1 MRQILASLGLL
12 GLLLGTMVQGQNSD
26 SLGIASDQ
34 AGSTDKLDQLMGRA
48 QKRLE
53 YIMTNLNELT
63 DGNDKNNNF
72 DNFKDNLEELKSIR
86 DDIKDRVEKV
96 RDLQGKRIAAWTKE
110 VSGMNDKDMRK
121 LTNDQI
127 DKAKA
132 DFDGLDK
139 QMREI
144 GGDAND
150 LTGLLDDLQKY
161 FASSFSSDSVNAAK
175 DRIEKAKTSAR
186 DMVKD
191 VDALRDTLYKNK
203 KIVKAGFFSRRARSR
218 G

>member
-12 GLLLGTMVQGQNSD
+12 GLLLGTTVQGQNSD

-34 AGSTDKLDQLMGRA
+34 AGSMDKLDQLMGRA

-203 KIVKAGFFSRRARSR
+203 KIVKGTNSQ
-218 G
+218 

>member
-1 MRQILASLGLL
+1 MKSILPALALLSLTL
-12 GLLLGTMVQGQNSD
+12 GAAVQAQNSE
-26 SLGIASDQ
+26 SLNIADDQ
-34 AGSTDKLDQLMGRA
+34 AASMDKLDQLMGRA

-53 YIMTNLNELT
+53 YIMTNLNELS

-72 DNFKDNLEELKSIR
+72 DKFKENLEELQSIR

-96 RDLQGKRIAAWTKE
+96 RELQGSRIAAWTKE
-110 VSGMNDKDMRK
+110 VSGMNDKEMRK

-132 DFDGLDK
+132 DFDALDK
-139 QMREI
+139 QMRDV

-150 LTGLLDDLQKY
+150 LVGLLKDLRKY
-161 FASSFSSDSVNAAK
+161 FESSFSADSVNAAK
-175 DRIEKAKTSAR
+175 TQIEGAKKSAR
-186 DMVKD
+186 EMVTT

-203 KIVKAGFFSRRARSR
+203 KIVKGTNTQ
-218 G
+218 

>member
-1 MRQILASLGLL
+1 MKQALSALSILGFAFVAPL
-12 GLLLGTMVQGQNSD
+12 QAQNSD

-34 AGSTDKLDQLMGRA
+34 ATSMDKLDQLMGRA

-96 RDLQGKRIAAWTKE
+96 RDLQGQRIAAWTKE

-161 FASSFSSDSVNAAK
+161 FASSFSADSVGAAK
-175 DRIEKAKTSAR
+175 DRIEKAKGSAR

-191 VDALRDTLYKNK
+191 VDALRDMLYKNK
-203 KIVKAGFFSRRARSR
+203 KIVKGTNTQ
-218 G
+218 

>member
-12 GLLLGTMVQGQNSD
+12 GLLLGTSLQAQNSD

-34 AGSTDKLDQLMGRA
+34 AASMDKLDQLMGRA

-96 RDLQGKRIAAWTKE
+96 RDLQGQRIAAWTKE

-161 FASSFSSDSVNAAK
+161 FASSFSSDSVSAAK

-191 VDALRDTLYKNK
+191 VDGLRDTLYKNK
-203 KIVKAGFFSRRARSR
+203 KIVKGTNSQ
-218 G
+218 

>member
-1 MRQILASLGLL
+1 MKHIFLALGLL
-12 GLLLGTMVQGQNSD
+12 GWVVGTIAQAQNSD

-34 AGSTDKLDQLMGRA
+34 AASMDKLDQLMGRA

-53 YIMTNLNELT
+53 YIMTNLNDLT

-96 RDLQGKRIAAWTKE
+96 RDLQGQRIAAWTKE

-132 DFDGLDK
+132 DFDTLDK

-150 LTGLLDDLQKY
+150 LTGLLDDLKKY

-175 DRIEKAKTSAR
+175 ERIEKAKASAR

-203 KIVKAGFFSRRARSR
+203 KIVKGTNSQ
-218 G
+218 

>member
-1 MRQILASLGLL
+1 MKNTLLASLCALALTGALP
-12 GLLLGTMVQGQNSD
+12 VRAQNSE

-34 AGSTDKLDQLMGRA
+34 ADSMNKLDQLVGRA

-63 DGNDKNNNF
+63 DGDDKNNSF
-72 DNFKDNLEELKSIR
+72 DKFKDNLEDLQSIR

-96 RDLQGKRIAAWTKE
+96 RELQGRRIAAWTKE
-110 VSGMNDKDMRK
+110 VSGMNDKEMRK

-132 DFDGLDK
+132 DFDALDK
-139 QMREI
+139 QMRDL

-150 LTGLLDDLQKY
+150 LTGLLLDLQKY
-161 FASSFSSDSVNAAK
+161 FASSFSADSVNAAK
-175 DRIEKAKTSAR
+175 ERIEGAKKSAR
-186 DMVKD
+186 EMVSSA
-191 VDALRDTLYKNK
+191 DALRDTLYKNK
-203 KIVKAGFFSRRARSR
+203 KIVKGTATQ
-218 G
+218 

>member
-1 MRQILASLGLL
+1 MKQALSALSILGFVFVVPLQA
-12 GLLLGTMVQGQNSD
+12 QNSD

-34 AGSTDKLDQLMGRA
+34 AASMDKLDQLMGRA

-96 RDLQGKRIAAWTKE
+96 RDLQGQRIAAWTKE

-161 FASSFSSDSVNAAK
+161 FASSFSADSVGAAK
-175 DRIEKAKTSAR
+175 DRIEKAKGSAR

-191 VDALRDTLYKNK
+191 VDALRDMLYKNK
-203 KIVKAGFFSRRARSR
+203 KIVKGTNTQ
-218 G
+218 

>member
-1 MRQILASLGLL
+1 MKQALSALSILGLL
-12 GLLLGTMVQGQNSD
+12 FVVPLQAQNSD

-34 AGSTDKLDQLMGRA
+34 AASMDKLDQLMGRA

-96 RDLQGKRIAAWTKE
+96 RDLQGQRIAAWTKE

-161 FASSFSSDSVNAAK
+161 FASSFSADSVSAAK
-175 DRIEKAKTSAR
+175 DRIEKAKGSAR

-191 VDALRDTLYKNK
+191 VDALRDMLYKNK
-203 KIVKAGFFSRRARSR
+203 KIVKGTNAQ
-218 G
+218 

>member
-1 MRQILASLGLL
+1 MRQVLASLGLL
-12 GLLLGTMVQGQNSD
+12 GLLLGTTVQAQNSD

-34 AGSTDKLDQLMGRA
+34 AGSMDKLDQLMGRA

-53 YIMTNLNELT
+53 YIMINLNELT

-72 DNFKDNLEELKSIR
+72 DNFKENLEELKSIR

-191 VDALRDTLYKNK
+191 VRELRDTLYKNK
-203 KIVKAGFFSRRARSR
+203 KIVKGTNSQ
-218 G
+218 

>member
-1 MRQILASLGLL
+1 MKQTLLAAWCGLTL
-12 GLLLGTMVQGQNSD
+12 VCGWTAHAQNSD
-26 SLGIASDQ
+26 SLNIAADQ
-34 AGSTDKLDQLMGRA
+34 ADSMNKLDMLVGKA

-53 YIMTNLNELT
+53 YIMTNLNDLT
-63 DGNDKNNNF
+63 DGDDKNNSF
-72 DNFKDNLEELKSIR
+72 DKFKDNLDDLHSIR

-96 RDLQGKRIAAWTKE
+96 RDLQGQRIAAWTKE

-132 DFDGLDK
+132 DFDTLDK

-203 KIVKAGFFSRRARSR
+203 KIVKGTNSQ
-218 G
+218 

>member
-1 MRQILASLGLL
+1 MKQVFASLGLL
-12 GLLLGTMVQGQNSD
+12 GMLLGAMVQAQNSD

-34 AGSTDKLDQLMGRA
+34 AGSMDKLDQLMGRA

-72 DNFKDNLEELKSIR
+72 DSFKDNLEELKSIR

-96 RDLQGKRIAAWTKE
+96 RDLQGQRIAAWTKE

-132 DFDGLDK
+132 DFDSLDK

-203 KIVKAGFFSRRARSR
+203 KIVKGTNSQ
-218 G
+218 

>member
-1 MRQILASLGLL
+1 MRQMLVSLGLL
-12 GLLLGTMVQGQNSD
+12 GMLLGATVQAQNSD

-34 AGSTDKLDQLMGRA
+34 AASMDKLDQLMGRA

-53 YIMTNLNELT
+53 YITTNLNELT

-96 RDLQGKRIAAWTKE
+96 RELQGQRIAAWTKE

-161 FASSFSSDSVNAAK
+161 FASSFSSDSVNTAK

-203 KIVKAGFFSRRARSR
+203 KIVKGTNS
-218 G
+218 

>member
-1 MRQILASLGLL
+1 MKQALSALSILGFAFVAPL
-12 GLLLGTMVQGQNSD
+12 QAQNSD

-34 AGSTDKLDQLMGRA
+34 ATSMDKLDQLMGRA

-96 RDLQGKRIAAWTKE
+96 RDLQGQRIAAWTKE

-132 DFDGLDK
+132 DFDALDK

-191 VDALRDTLYKNK
+191 VDGLRDTLYKNK
-203 KIVKAGFFSRRARSR
+203 KIVKGTNSQ
-218 G
+218 

>member
-1 MRQILASLGLL
+1 MRDVLASLGLI
-12 GLLLGTMVQGQNSD
+12 GLLLGTIVQAQNSD

-34 AGSTDKLDQLMGRA
+34 AASMDKLDQLMGRA

-96 RDLQGKRIAAWTKE
+96 RDLQGQRIATWTKE

-191 VDALRDTLYKNK
+191 VDGLRDTLYKNK
-203 KIVKAGFFSRRARSR
+203 KIVKGTNSQ
-218 G
+218 

>member
-1 MRQILASLGLL
+1 MKHIFLALGLL
-12 GLLLGTMVQGQNSD
+12 GWVVGTIAQAQNSD

-34 AGSTDKLDQLMGRA
+34 AASMDKLVQLMGRA

-53 YIMTNLNELT
+53 YIMTNLNDLT

-96 RDLQGKRIAAWTKE
+96 RDLQGQRIAAWTKE

-132 DFDGLDK
+132 DFDTLDK

-175 DRIEKAKTSAR
+175 ERIEKAKASAR

-203 KIVKAGFFSRRARSR
+203 KIVKGTNSQ
-218 G
+218 

>member
-1 MRQILASLGLL
+1 MKQALSALSILGFVFVVPLQA
-12 GLLLGTMVQGQNSD
+12 QNSD

-34 AGSTDKLDQLMGRA
+34 AASMDKLDQLMGRA

-72 DNFKDNLEELKSIR
+72 NNFKDNLEELKSIR

-96 RDLQGKRIAAWTKE
+96 RDLQGQRIAAWTKE

-161 FASSFSSDSVNAAK
+161 FASSFSADSVGAAK
-175 DRIEKAKTSAR
+175 DRIEKAKGSAR

-191 VDALRDTLYKNK
+191 VDALRDMLYKNK
-203 KIVKAGFFSRRARSR
+203 KIVKGTNTQ
-218 G
+218 

>member
-1 MRQILASLGLL
+1 MRDVLASLGLI
-12 GLLLGTMVQGQNSD
+12 GLLLGTIVQAQNSD

-34 AGSTDKLDQLMGRA
+34 AASMDKLDQLMGRA

-72 DNFKDNLEELKSIR
+72 DNFKENLEELKSIR

-96 RDLQGKRIAAWTKE
+96 RDLQGQRIATWTKE

-161 FASSFSSDSVNAAK
+161 FASSFSSDSVSAAK

-191 VDALRDTLYKNK
+191 VDGLRDTLYKNK
-203 KIVKAGFFSRRARSR
+203 KIVKGTNSQ
-218 G
+218 